1 MPFSKSDKLS
11 FKSIGSSFKNSSILI
26 PFFVLNS
33 FLIYGKISPKN
44 YFFVILTKNQYN
56 STMNKDLIT
65 KNGYEKIV
73 KEFKDLLK
81 EKSFWVKEKEIA
93 AQLGD
98 RSENAEYIA
107 AKEQIRNC
115 DKRLRFL
122 DKIINNSEVIDISLI
137 PHTKVN
143 FGSKVVL
150 EDLDTNE
157 EKTFIIVGTFEVDI
171 NENKIS
177 NKSPFGRA
185 LLGKK
190 IDDEFEFEI
199 NNRVYEYRVISIQEY
214 NFE

>member
-1 MPFSKSDKLS
+1 M
-11 FKSIGSSFKNSSILI
+11 
-26 PFFVLNS
+26 
-33 FLIYGKISPKN
+33 
-44 YFFVILTKNQYN
+44 Q
-56 STMNKDLIT
+56 KDLIT
-65 KNGYEKIV
+65 KNGFEKKV
-73 KEFKDLLK
+73 EEFKALLK
-81 EKSFWVKEKEIA
+81 EKTYWVKEKEIA

-157 EKTFIIVGTFEVDI
+157 FKTFIIVGTHET
-171 NENKIS
+171 NPNNNKIS

-185 LLGKK
+185 LIGKN
-190 IDDEFEFEI
+190 IEDEFEFRI
-199 NNRVYEYRVISIQEY
+199 NENFYEYKIISVKEY
-214 NFE
+214 KFED

>member
-1 MPFSKSDKLS
+1 M
-11 FKSIGSSFKNSSILI
+11 
-26 PFFVLNS
+26 
-33 FLIYGKISPKN
+33 
-44 YFFVILTKNQYN
+44 Q
-56 STMNKDLIT
+56 KDLIT
-65 KNGYEKIV
+65 KHGYEKIV
-73 KEFKDLLK
+73 EEFKRLLK
-81 EKSFWVKEKEIA
+81 EKSYWVKEKEIA

-107 AKEQIRNC
+107 AKEQIRNT

-143 FGSKVVL
+143 FGSEVVI

-157 EKTFIIVGTFEVDI
+157 EKTFIILGTHETNP

-177 NKSPFGRA
+177 NKSPLGRA
-185 LLGKK
+185 LLNKSL
-190 IDDEFEFEI
+190 DEEFEFSI
-199 NNRVYEYRVISIQEY
+199 NDNFFEYKIISVKEY